1 MGYGY
6 GWVAPTLRKQQDVN
20 AEFALDNDQCSW
32 IGSLHELGRIFG
44 PFLALFLVDTVGRQ
58 KVLVFCTLTFFAIW
72 PVIIFTRSVAVLYA
86 IRFIFGVAIGIN
98 DVCSSIYVCENCN
111 ANLRGILGSI
121 SIASFYVGELAEFAI
136 ATFLP
141 YQTVAIVNTILT
153 FLALSSILV
162 NTETAQYLIMKKNLE
177 KAEKNFNWLR
187 GKEENDGEFQ
197 KLKLFVE
204 DENAEKI
211 SFKDLFVNRI
221 YYKPILLI
229 LVLCILMM
237 MTGFSAVTSFVSIA
251 FAESEMLTPNQFT
264 TLFGFCQLVT
274 VCLSPFFIEKFNRRT
289 ILLTSFGAIAVI
301 HAVTAAFYYVIS
313 RGFAVPYSSWFIFGT
328 ITVYAMVFSFGLHP
342 IFYTVR
348 GEMFPQNI
356 KVIGGCIGVVG
367 HSLMGFFSA
376 KLFLMVADTFGIY
389 VNFLI
394 FGFCGAAA
402 VLIVYRWIPETR
414 GKTLAEIQDELRRK
428 LN

>member
-1 MGYGY
+1 MGFGY
-6 GWVAPTLRKQQDVN
+6 GWVAPTLRKQQEVN
-20 AEFALDNDQCSW
+20 AEFSLDNEQCSW

-44 PFLALFLVDTVGRQ
+44 PFLALFLVDRVGRQ
-58 KVLVFCTLTFFAIW
+58 KALIFCSITIFAIW
-72 PVIIFTRSVAVLYA
+72 PVIIFTRSVAILYA

-111 ANLRGILGSI
+111 TNLRGILGSI

-141 YQTVAIVNTILT
+141 YQTVAIVNATLT

-162 NTETAQYLIMKKNLE
+162 NTETAQHLITQKKLE

-187 GKEENDGEFQ
+187 GKEVNDGEFQ
-197 KLKLFVE
+197 KLKQFV
-204 DENAEKI
+204 DHENAEKI

-251 FAESEMLTPNQFT
+251 FTESAMLTPNQFT
-264 TLFGFCQLVT
+264 TLFGLCQVVT
-274 VCLSPFFIEKFNRRT
+274 ACLSPFFIEKFNRRT
-289 ILLTSFGAIAVI
+289 ILLTSFGAIAAI
-301 HAVTAAFYYVIS
+301 HAVTAAIYFTIS
-313 RGFAVPYSSWFIFGT
+313 RGVAVPYSSWLIFGT
-328 ITVYAMVFSFGLHP
+328 ITIYAMVFSFGLHP

-356 KVIGGCIGVVG
+356 KVIGGSIGVVG

-376 KLFLMVADTFGIY
+376 KLFLMVADAFGIY

-402 VLIVYRWIPETR
+402 MAIVYKWIPETR

-428 LN
+428 LS